1 MDSEYPPILDAA
13 QVAELLS
20 MNVQMVRKYAREG
33 RIPAYRLPGGRAF
46 KFFRDEIFNFVKQH
60 PVDVEGFSEEEI
72 VQALEETAPGQ
83 RLAPITREQGRIK
96 RSAAKISVRRRV
108 LIRRGSPPVRR
119 TFDTAGLSAMYFR
132 PSLTSRVTSSFS
144 SMKRRLRKQ

>member
-60 PVDVEGFSEEEI
+60 PVDVEGFSEEEM
-72 VQALEETAPGQ
+72 VA
-83 RLAPITREQGRIK
+83 
-96 RSAAKISVRRRV
+96 
-108 LIRRGSPPVRR
+108 
-119 TFDTAGLSAMYFR
+119 D
-132 PSLTSRVTSSFS
+132 
-144 SMKRRLRKQ
+144 

>member
-60 PVDVEGFSEEEI
+60 PVDVEEFSGEDM
-72 VQALEETAPGQ
+72 
-83 RLAPITREQGRIK
+83 LA
-96 RSAAKISVRRRV
+96 
-108 LIRRGSPPVRR
+108 
-119 TFDTAGLSAMYFR
+119 D
-132 PSLTSRVTSSFS
+132 
-144 SMKRRLRKQ
+144 

>member
-1 MDSEYPPILDAA
+1 MDSDYPPILDAA

-60 PVDVEGFSEEEI
+60 PVDVEEFSE
-72 VQALEETAPGQ
+72 Q
-83 RLAPITREQGRIK
+83 
-96 RSAAKISVRRRV
+96 
-108 LIRRGSPPVRR
+108 
-119 TFDTAGLSAMYFR
+119 DTLSE
-132 PSLTSRVTSSFS
+132 
-144 SMKRRLRKQ
+144 